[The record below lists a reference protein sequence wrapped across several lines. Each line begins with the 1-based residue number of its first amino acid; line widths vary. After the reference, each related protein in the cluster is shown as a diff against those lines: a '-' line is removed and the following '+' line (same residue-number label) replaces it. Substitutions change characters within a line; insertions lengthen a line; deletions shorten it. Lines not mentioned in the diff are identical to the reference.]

1 MNRAYGDSPWDA
13 RETSVYDQFIYGLNG
28 TDLKIHVFFR
38 PSLLLF
44 LLMLSVQ
51 MCRGRKP

>member
-1 MNRAYGDSPWDA
+1 MNRAYGDLPWDA